1 MNVNISLYR
10 TFCVV
15 ARNKSISK
23 AAEELFVSQSAVT
36 QSIKKIETELGE
48 KLFNRQKTGVEL
60 TESGKTLFNYLNE
73 NITKIENA
81 ENIFSQ
87 YIDLEKGSLRIGG
100 GSTILSS
107 LIVPPLIEFINKYP
121 KINVLLTNGK
131 TNTMI
136 DMLSTGELDV
146 VALYLPYENNNNKV
160 QITNMKKSKY
170 CLYVSKEYYK
180 NNPIKSLKEIK
191 NHRIIIPKRT
201 TNKYKIF
208 ELLMKD
214 YEYNSEA
221 IFEVSS
227 TAISNKLV
235 LEGVG
240 VGFTSIDALKEIDS
254 KIKIIKEFDFENETE
269 AIATLKKENMNA
281 VTKEFLKFMKK
292 YYANR
297 IEKEEN
303 KL

>member
-36 QSIKKIETELGE
+36 QSIKKIESELGE

-60 TESGKTLFNYLNE
+60 TESGKTLFNYLDD
-73 NITKIENA
+73 NITRIENA
-81 ENIFSQ
+81 EIIFSQ
-87 YIDLEKGSLRIGG
+87 YIDLEKGTLRIGG

-107 LIVPPLIEFINKYP
+107 LIVAPLAEFLKKYP
-121 KINVLLTNGK
+121 KINVSLINGK
-131 TNTMI
+131 TTTMV
-136 DMLSTGELDV
+136 DKLSVGELDI
-146 VALYLPYENNNNKV
+146 VALYLPFENSNSKV
-160 QITNMKKSKY
+160 QITNMKKSSY
-170 CLYVSKEYYK
+170 CLYVSKEYYEK
-180 NNPIKSLKEIK
+180 NPIKSLKDIK
-191 NHRIIIPKRT
+191 NHNVIIPRIAS
-201 TNKYKIF
+201 NKHKIF
-208 ELLMKD
+208 EFLMKD
-214 YEYNSEA
+214 YDYNKET
-221 IFEVSS
+221 IYEVSS
-227 TAISNKLV
+227 SAVSNKLV

-240 VGFTSIDALKEIDS
+240 IGFSSIDALKEIDS

-269 AIATLKKENMNA
+269 AIATFKKENMNA